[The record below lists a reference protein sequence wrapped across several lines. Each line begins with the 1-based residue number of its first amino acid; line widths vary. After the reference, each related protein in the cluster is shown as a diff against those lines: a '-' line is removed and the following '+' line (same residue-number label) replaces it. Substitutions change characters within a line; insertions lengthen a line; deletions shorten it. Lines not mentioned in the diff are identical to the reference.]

1 MDYFF
6 YKDVLVGFLLIAYI
20 LYVLIIFS
28 KRYKFK
34 KKSTH
39 IIKIPVAR
47 NTIQYILLIILTYIV
62 TIPISTYY
70 FGKGLRLLYCQFVV
84 TEDYYLRRQGF
95 FLDDYDSEIIAWVVL
110 FYFFLIIKL
119 IFSFITR
126 NYTIRKDNFILIS
139 WFVLLSVFNSI
150 GMGHD
155 IRTYTHEVLTVFFMV
170 IMYFVVRNKVNN
182 DSLK

>member
-1 MDYFF
+1 MDYFG
-6 YKDVLVGFLLIAYI
+6 YKDALAGFLFLS
-20 LYVLIIFS
+20 YVLYSLTIVVR
-28 KRYKFK
+28 RYLLK
-34 KKSTH
+34 KKSTQ
-39 IIKIPVAR
+39 IIKIHVKR

-62 TIPISTYY
+62 TIPVFTYY
-70 FGKGLRLLYCQFVV
+70 FSKGLRLIYHQFVDR
-84 TEDYYLRRQGF
+84 EDYYLRRQGF

-126 NYTIRKDNFILIS
+126 NYTIRKDNFIIIS
-139 WFVLLSVFNSI
+139 WFILMSVFNSI

-155 IRTYTHEVLTVFFMV
+155 IRTYTHEVLTVLFLV
-170 IMYFVVRNKVNN
+170 IMYFVVRDKVNN

>member
-1 MDYFF
+1 MDYFG
-6 YKDVLVGFLLIAYI
+6 YKDALAGFLFLS
-20 LYVLIIFS
+20 YVLFSLTIIVR
-28 KRYKFK
+28 RYLLK

-39 IIKIPVAR
+39 IIKIPVAS

-119 IFSFITR
+119 ILKR
-126 NYTIRKDNFILIS
+126 
-139 WFVLLSVFNSI
+139 LLESMEI
-150 GMGHD
+150 
-155 IRTYTHEVLTVFFMV
+155 
-170 IMYFVVRNKVNN
+170 
-182 DSLK
+182 

>member
-1 MDYFF
+1 MDYFN
-6 YKDVLVGFLLIAYI
+6 YKDALAGCLVLS
-20 LYVLIIFS
+20 YVLYSLTIVVR
-28 KRYKFK
+28 RYLLK
-34 KKSTH
+34 KKSTQ
-39 IIKIPVAR
+39 IIKIHVTT
-47 NTIQYILLIILTYIV
+47 NTIQYFLLIILTYIV

-70 FGKGLRLLYCQFVV
+70 FGKGLRLLYCKFVV

-95 FLDDYDSEIIAWVVL
+95 FLDDYDSEIIAWFVL

-170 IMYFVVRNKVNN
+170 IMYFVFRNKINFESV
-182 DSLK
+182 D